1 MNAKEL
7 SARLAED
14 AAGIASMLLPNGRK
28 HGAEWKAGSTA
39 GDAGHSLSVRLSGDK
54 RGVWSDFATGE
65 SGDLLDLWAAA
76 RGVPLAEAMR
86 AAKDYLGVTEAMPSR
101 ERRPYARPEK
111 PRCTKPKDTVLL
123 WLHARGIEDRTID
136 AFQVAAA
143 SGDVVV
149 LPYVRDGELVN
160 VKHRSVVD
168 KSKMWQ
174 AKEAEP
180 CLFGWQTVGPTT
192 REIAITEGEFDAMA
206 LWQVGIEALSV
217 NQGAGN
223 HQWIDNDWERLERFS
238 KIFLCFDDDAAGKK
252 GVAEVAR
259 RLGEDRCYVVTFPEK
274 DANDYLKAGATLEAF
289 RACFARARTFDP
301 VELVRASAFEDELV
315 REFYPAEGEE
325 RDPVLRLGNDQR
337 WFRFRGGE
345 ISVWTGFNG
354 HGKSQMLGQVGLGLL
369 AQGHSICI
377 FSGEMQPARLLKR
390 MTRQATGFAE
400 PAVPF
405 IRKVARWFDDRLWL
419 FNLTGS
425 ADSERLLAVFTYA
438 VRRYGIRTFFIDS
451 LMMIADVP
459 EDGKGCLEAQRQ
471 FMRKLADFAKR
482 FDAHVHL
489 VAHPRKAQDEKTG
502 PGKQDTAGSG
512 KITNMADNHW
522 SVWANLRDENVEPD
536 DAPDAYLELNKQR
549 NGDSQH
555 RKLWLWYDSK
565 SQQYRSVRSARP
577 QQFVEWSPTEERTG
591 A

>member
-14 AAGIASMLLPNGRK
+14 VAGIAAMLLPNGRK
-28 HGAEWKAGSTA
+28 HGAEWKAGSTT
-39 GDAGHSLSVRLSGDK
+39 GDAGNSLSVRLSGDK

-65 SGDLLDLWAAA
+65 SGDLLDLWAAT
-76 RGVPLAEAMR
+76 RGVSLVDAIR
-86 AAKDYLGVTEAMPSR
+86 AAKDYLGVAETIPSR
-101 ERRPYARPEK
+101 ERRPFARPEK
-111 PRCTKPKDTVLL
+111 PRCAKPRDTVLD
-123 WLHARGIEDRTID
+123 WLHARGLEDRTID
-136 AFQVAAA
+136 AFQIA
-143 SGDVVV
+143 STSDDVVV
-149 LPYVRDGELVN
+149 LPYMRDGELVN
-160 VKHRSVVD
+160 VKHRSVTE
-168 KSKMWQ
+168 KSRMWQ
-174 AKEAEP
+174 AKDAEP
-180 CLFGWQTVGPTT
+180 CLFGWQTVGSQT

-206 LWQVGIEALSV
+206 LWQVGVEALSV

-274 DANDYLKAGATLEAF
+274 DANDYLKAGATPEAF
-289 RACFARARTFDP
+289 RACFAKAKTFDP

-315 REFYPAEGEE
+315 REFYPDDAEES
-325 RDPVLRLGNDQR
+325 DPVLRLGTDQP

-369 AQGHSICI
+369 AQGQSICI

-405 IRKVARWFDDRLWL
+405 IRKVSRWFDDRLWL

-425 ADSERLLAVFTYA
+425 ADSERLFAVFTYA
-438 VRRYGIRTFFIDS
+438 VRRYGIKTFFIDS
-451 LMMIADVP
+451 LMMISDIP

-489 VAHPRKAQDEKTG
+489 VAHPRKAMDEKTG

-522 SVWANLRDENVEPD
+522 SVWANLRDENEPAD
-536 DAPDAYLELNKQR
+536 DAPDAYLEINKQR

-555 RKLWLWYDSK
+555 RKLWLWYDPK
-565 SQQYRSVRSARP
+565 SQQYRSVRAARP
-577 QQFVEWSPTEERTG
+577 QQFVEWSPTSED
-591 A
+591 ASA